1 MGGSHSEVDG
11 KRRPKSLGGCV
22 DVEELREEQRSKVM
36 EDCKSKRQ
44 NLEENKIFLQ
54 EPEKVLKCRS
64 DMIRGEW

>member
-1 MGGSHSEVDG
+1 MGGSHNEVDG

-22 DVEELREEQRSKVM
+22 DVEEFREEQRSKVM
-36 EDCKSKRQ
+36 DDCKSKRQ
-44 NLEENKIFLQ
+44 NHKLFLQ

>member
-1 MGGSHSEVDG
+1 MDG

-22 DVEELREEQRSKVM
+22 VEEFREEQRSKVM
-36 EDCKSKRQ
+36 DDCKSKRR
-44 NLEENKIFLQ
+44 NLEKIKIFLQ